1 MTGLG
6 IDLVVRKVPSL
17 GVQDATLPLL
27 PSTAQPPSSLL
38 VLLLSPTFAKL
49 QASLPSFL
57 SSSHS
62 GLWVLR
68 ADSCRFLP
76 PASKLS
82 SAAGRRCVD
91 VEVASA
97 PACPEW
103 SSRRLPPPTRS
114 ARSPAPGSEGL
125 GQDAEG
131 PLWLP
136 ASLPQATLSPSVTPV
151 GVTFRSAQSRLLP
164 SSPCTKGPKP
174 PFPSCGSGSG
184 FHRVSSPPWPAVS
197 RGSHRENPP
206 WAHST
211 QRTAGTALRP
221 RLRGHLRPLW
231 EAR

>member
-1 MTGLG
+1 MPPATLSRSLARAPCTGHASPHRVPVRAMTGLG

-27 PSTAQPPSSLL
+27 PSTAQPPSLLL
-38 VLLLSPTFAKL
+38 VLLLSPTFANL

-114 ARSPAPGSEGL
+114 
-125 GQDAEG
+125 
-131 PLWLP
+131 
-136 ASLPQATLSPSVTPV
+136 V
-151 GVTFRSAQSRLLP
+151 
-164 SSPCTKGPKP
+164 
-174 PFPSCGSGSG
+174 PFPSAWQRGAGPGRGGASLASG
-184 FHRVSSPPWPAVS
+184 FSPS
-197 RGSHRENPP
+197 
-206 WAHST
+206 
-211 QRTAGTALRP
+211 
-221 RLRGHLRPLW
+221 GHT
-231 EAR
+231 